1 MNQDIEALIV
11 LVLGIAFCL
20 IIITIASNSNDRST
34 VIDQWI
40 DEGAAVQ
47 NGLSLAG
54 EVDQKI
60 TQFDKRLDI

>member
-1 MNQDIEALIV
+1 MNQDIEALLV

-20 IIITIASNSNDRST
+20 TIITIAPNSNDRSA
-34 VIDQWI
+34 VIDQWF

-47 NGLSLAG
+47 NGLLLAG
-54 EVDQKI
+54 QVDRKI